1 MDVPARIAEL
11 ARFTTDVAQYDRDFC
26 LARVRDML
34 RIRRLEE
41 RCAELY
47 GEGKIRGFLHL
58 YIGEEAVAAGV
69 MPNLRPEDNVV
80 ATYRE
85 HGQALARGVS
95 MNAIMAEMF
104 GKVEGCS
111 RGRGGSMHL
120 FDAGTRFY
128 GGNAIVGGGLPLAAG
143 LALADRML
151 PRKDCITACFFG
163 EGAVAEGAFHESL
176 NLAALWQLP
185 VLFICEN
192 NLYAMGTAL
201 ARSESQ
207 IDLTKKAAS
216 YGLPTAHING
226 MNVLAVHDAARE
238 AVGHVRATQ
247 GPYFLELHTYRFRAH
262 SMFDAE
268 LYRDK
273 AEVERWKEHGP
284 IHTFTDRLKAAGMMS
299 EEDFQR
305 LDREAVEEVDAA
317 VAFAESGT
325 WEPVEELARDV
336 TTPAAA
342 EGEAR

>member
-1 MDVPARIAEL
+1 
-11 ARFTTDVAQYDRDFC
+11 
-26 LARVRDML
+26 
-34 RIRRLEE
+34 
-41 RCAELY
+41 
-47 GEGKIRGFLHL
+47 
-58 YIGEEAVAAGV
+58 
-69 MPNLRPEDNVV
+69 
-80 ATYRE
+80 
-85 HGQALARGVS
+85 
-95 MNAIMAEMF
+95 
-104 GKVEGCS
+104 
-111 RGRGGSMHL
+111 
-120 FDAGTRFY
+120 
-128 GGNAIVGGGLPLAAG
+128 
-143 LALADRML
+143 
-151 PRKDCITACFFG
+151 
-163 EGAVAEGAFHESL
+163 
-176 NLAALWQLP
+176 

-207 IDLTKKAAS
+207 IDLTKKAGS

-238 AVGHVRATQ
+238 AVGQVRATQ